1 MIHHA
6 LVSGVSAYRYY
17 RIKTKST
24 LNFTENTLMLNI
36 ICTFLCTV
44 FMTTWNNIVQMNTTL
59 KERCPLGSPY
69 TFLTQRTETTAS
81 SVITSMTTKSTIFLM
96 FCILSTHFTD
106 DTSST
111 TMKGKY
117 ELPTLQIIPDL
128 PLLICVKR
136 KFTVRLYY
144 IWIRRD
150 YKVSTVQ
157 VVLRI

>member
-1 MIHHA
+1 MLCMYYAKIVGRVWYIMPSLPA
-6 LVSGVSAYRYY
+6 RELCFKPWLVFRHSTYTTQHYNYKNRYY

-111 TMKGKY
+111 TMKGK
-117 ELPTLQIIPDL
+117 
-128 PLLICVKR
+128 
-136 KFTVRLYY
+136 
-144 IWIRRD
+144 
-150 YKVSTVQ
+150 
-157 VVLRI
+157 